1 MVKNGF
7 LHCHTMFSLF
17 DSAVTPDELVKRAKE
32 LGAENITLTDHG
44 TLLGIEPFMDAGAKY
59 KINTIPGVELY
70 LKHRE
75 HFILFAKN
83 YKGYQAIS
91 KTMRNADYQPA
102 KKSKKNKDSEEGSQR
117 YYACVPDD
125 VLLQL
130 KGNEN
135 IVATTACM
143 QGPIAK
149 ILLYNFRIRKKINKI
164 ENAKKE
170 IHPMYLDYRE
180 SDDIIKNLLVKK
192 ENLKNEE
199 KTNKKNTSSAQA
211 KKIRKLKKEIDSGQV
226 SLFYDQQ
233 LREYTDKKNFY
244 DYCVLRLKKIKEELS
259 DIDNQI
265 KEHRKIKK
273 NLKSKYDR
281 YIELDD
287 RISSMSTQLLS
298 EESLLQKAKDM
309 VLYYADVF
317 PNFYIEL
324 QYHGIEE
331 EAYIMPLLASI
342 ARSLAIPVIAGNDA
356 HMVDNTEDSL
366 LARQIMRFNYFER
379 HQELGEADKELYL
392 KSDEELTV
400 ALRKILDKDIVQQA
414 IDNLSILSECR
425 VVMETKEHY
434 PKIKDG
440 PSFDELLEDARKK
453 KIKQGKWNDVYEK
466 RLRHEMKVI
475 KEMGYVDYHLVV
487 RDFCNAARKLGT
499 IPKNQIQY
507 CPSDFNDAIAW
518 VKAKGFRT
526 GIGVGPG
533 RGSAGGSLVCYLL
546 GITNI
551 DPVKYNLLFER
562 FLNPERVSM
571 PDIDTDVKTS
581 LRPLIIRYLKWKFGE
596 KAVCSIATETKY
608 KAKGAIKAAG
618 RDRASELC
626 MHLPKKEYISAV
638 SDYMNKFVYPIID
651 AMDDNDSLNTNRA
664 YEDGTEE
671 AIIWRRAKL
680 IENKL
685 FATGLHAGGVVI
697 SDNDD
702 INEYIPLA
710 WNEEN
715 QVWAAQCDMVK
726 LETRGMIKMD
736 LLGLST
742 LDIVSDC
749 LQLIEQ
755 RTGRIINPD
764 EIPFEPIVFREIYAK
779 GKTNSVF
786 QFESPGMKK
795 MLKDFKPES
804 IEDVILL
811 VAAYRPGPMQFIPD
825 IIDVK
830 NGRKKPSYVV
840 PELKDILDSTYGYP
854 VYQEQLMS
862 IFHVCAGFS
871 LGKADI
877 VRRYMSKKKVENFLE
892 FKPEFVT
899 GLMNTGATEKGAIEL
914 WDSLT
919 DFAKYAFNR
928 SHAAAY
934 AIVSYQ
940 TAWLKYHYPTEFFCA
955 MFNNKEQKKFT
966 PIMDDCKDFHVNILP
981 VDINHSQ
988 YEFSIE
994 DAGIRFGFKGIKG
1007 IGDSNLLKDS
1017 TRGYHSFKDFVLKDM
1032 LIEDNGK
1039 ITQMKSSVVENLIN
1053 SGAFDKIYKNRERLL
1068 EHYSVISDIIK
1079 RATDLKALT
1088 YAINHYEMTDILSRD
1103 EYYNIQKENE
1113 LLGSIISIHPLD
1125 GYMNDKFYKC
1135 TPYSEL
1141 TSGNVKIMGFV
1152 VEQKKKFSKKGNLM
1166 QVYSIEGFSG
1176 KLSAVQMGDALS
1188 YVGKVVIIAG
1198 SYQKDTLFVRSISC
1212 LSKGL
1217 TTGTYIIKTLEDNY
1231 RIKEIYKNDTGDKNH
1246 LLHIINYATKDGCV
1260 AQIPAM
1266 GDLHIS
1272 EQAFN
1277 VIKEKSPK

>member
-1 MVKNGF
+1 MAF
-7 LHCHTMFSLF
+7 THLHVHTEYSLL
-17 DSAVTPDELVKRAKE
+17 DGSNKIKEYVKRLKE
-32 LGAENITLTDHG
+32 LGMDSGAITDHG
-44 TLLGIEPFMDAGAKY
+44 VMFGVIDFYKEAKAQGIKPILGCEVYVAPNSRFDKEVTGGEDRYYHLVLLAENNQGYSNLMKIVSRGFTEGYYYKPRVDMEVLNQFHEGIICLSACLAGEVQRDISKGLYDEAKKAALRYEACFGKGNYFLELQDHGIPEQKTVNAALVRMSKELDIPLVATNDIHYTYAEDAQAHDILLCIQTSKLVTDTNRMRYEGGQYYVKSELEMRQLFPYAQEALDNTAKIADRCNVEIVFGEQKVPEFDVPDGLTAEEY
-59 KINTIPGVELY
+59 LEKLCMEGIRKRYNPVTPELMERLTYEINTI
-70 LKHRE
+70 
-75 HFILFAKN
+75 
-83 YKGYQAIS
+83 
-91 KTMRNADYQPA
+91 
-102 KKSKKNKDSEEGSQR
+102 KK
-117 YYACVPDD
+117 
-125 VLLQL
+125 
-130 KGNEN
+130 
-135 IVATTACM
+135 
-143 QGPIAK
+143 
-149 ILLYNFRIRKKINKI
+149 
-164 ENAKKE
+164 
-170 IHPMYLDYRE
+170 
-180 SDDIIKNLLVKK
+180 
-192 ENLKNEE
+192 
-199 KTNKKNTSSAQA
+199 
-211 KKIRKLKKEIDSGQV
+211 
-226 SLFYDQQ
+226 
-233 LREYTDKKNFY
+233 
-244 DYCVLRLKKIKEELS
+244 
-259 DIDNQI
+259 
-265 KEHRKIKK
+265 
-273 NLKSKYDR
+273 
-281 YIELDD
+281 
-287 RISSMSTQLLS
+287 
-298 EESLLQKAKDM
+298 
-309 VLYYADVF
+309 
-317 PNFYIEL
+317 
-324 QYHGIEE
+324 
-331 EAYIMPLLASI
+331 
-342 ARSLAIPVIAGNDA
+342 
-356 HMVDNTEDSL
+356 
-366 LARQIMRFNYFER
+366 
-379 HQELGEADKELYL
+379 
-392 KSDEELTV
+392 
-400 ALRKILDKDIVQQA
+400 
-414 IDNLSILSECR
+414 
-425 VVMETKEHY
+425 
-434 PKIKDG
+434 
-440 PSFDELLEDARKK
+440 
-453 KIKQGKWNDVYEK
+453 
-466 RLRHEMKVI
+466 
-475 KEMGYVDYHLVV
+475 MGYVDYFLIV
-487 RDFCNAARKLGT
+487 
-499 IPKNQIQY
+499 
-507 CPSDFNDAIAW
+507 SDFIRYAKDHGIA
-518 VKAKGFRT
+518 
-526 GIGVGPG
+526 VGPG
-533 RGSAGGSLVCYLL
+533 RGSAAGSIVAYCLE
-546 GITNI
+546 ITNI
-551 DPVKYNLLFER
+551 DPIRYNLLFER

-626 MHLPKKEYISAV
+626 MHLPKKGVYLAV
-638 SDYMNKFVYPIID
+638 SDYMNKFVYPITD